1 MRSPL
6 GARYKTMVQEFP
18 LAAYSDDPIYNMKAV
33 TQRTGIPAATLR
45 AWERRYKVLEPS
57 RTEGNYR
64 LYSDRDIAILIWLKA
79 QLDAGLSISRAVAL
93 LERLRADMDM
103 KAPSA
108 AGGVPPGVVPSG
120 IAISA
125 TPQTSRA
132 AHALHT
138 WMNKPDAATAETWD
152 RLKAALHA
160 ALTRMDEQVAG
171 VTLAESFALYPVETV
186 CMHIITPCMVAIGQD
201 WFDGK
206 ISVVTEHFATAYL
219 MGRLLALLNAQPVH
233 QGSLALIGC
242 APTER
247 HEIGAVMVALL
258 LRRAGYNVR
267 YLGSDIPLVELARA
281 VRELKPRVLAVSAM
295 MSESAQFLLDLPRH
309 LVHEASHTRLVFGGR
324 AFSINHDLAAQ
335 LDGSIVATDIVDGI
349 AQIEQLLS

>member
-1 MRSPL
+1 MGAPL
-6 GARYKTMVQEFP
+6 SGARHETMAQEFP
-18 LAAYSDDPIYNMKAV
+18 LAAYSDEPVYNMKAV

-45 AWERRYKVLEPS
+45 AWERRYKVLEPG

-93 LERLRADMDM
+93 LERLRADM
-103 KAPSA
+103 AVSA
-108 AGGVPPGVVPSG
+108 LPATAETPSG
-120 IAISA
+120 AAISA

-138 WMNKPDAATAETWD
+138 WMGKPNAATAQTWD
-152 RLKAALHA
+152 RLKTALHG
-160 ALTRMDEQVAG
+160 ALTRMDEHAAG
-171 VTLAESFALYPVETV
+171 VILAEAFAVCPLEIV
-186 CMHIITPCMVAIGQD
+186 CMRIIAPCMEAIGQD

-233 QGSLALIGC
+233 QGPLALIGC

-247 HEIGAVMVALL
+247 HEIGAMMVALL

-267 YLGSDIPLVELARA
+267 YLGSDIPLAELTRA
-281 VRELKPRVLAVSAM
+281 VREFKPRVLAVSAM

-309 LVHEASHTRLVFGGR
+309 LVQQETGAHLVFGGR
-324 AFSINHDLAAQ
+324 AFSINPDLAAQ
-335 LDGSIVATDIVDGI
+335 LNGSIVATDIVDGI
-349 AQIEQLLS
+349 SQIEQLLS